1 MAKKTLIKSQAG
13 VRLERIE
20 DMAKGQK
27 ARSRFMLST
36 CRPPQPRHF
45 SDLSAAED
53 AFDLEVMT
61 SLMDPVVIEME
72 RRGMLD

>member
-20 DMAKGQK
+20 DMAKGHK
-27 ARSRFMLST
+27 ARSRFILST
-36 CRPPQPRHF
+36 YRPPQPRYF
-45 SDLSAAED
+45 SDRPAAED
-53 AFDLEVMT
+53 AFDLEVMV
-61 SLMDPVVIEME
+61 SLLDPVVIEMQ